1 MLQLTNLSKYYAF
14 CVPTAFLF
22 TSSIQKTL
30 RNWIQ
35 QTDLLISLFHQLNYS
50 NSMCFSFWLIK
61 SDIQNKQLQHL
72 EKKTLPLCCKY
83 LTKGW
88 ISNKN
93 NSTLINLP
101 KIFDSQSWNNI
112 AQIAMK
118 QIPTIGHRMQSHDKI
133 GICILLVFSS
143 VMD

>member
-72 EKKTLPLCCKY
+72 EKNFAIMLQVSYQRL
-83 LTKGW
+83 
-88 ISNKN
+88 
-93 NSTLINLP
+93 
-101 KIFDSQSWNNI
+101 DQ
-112 AQIAMK
+112 QQK
-118 QIPTIGHRMQSHDKI
+118 Q
-133 GICILLVFSS
+133 
-143 VMD
+143 